1 LSHVQ
6 NHCYGIYFI
15 YSTTVKLC
23 DLVKILEGKKNFI
36 LKINSYKPDV
46 EQIIDLWDH
55 FGSITSS
62 LPKNK
67 AQVKAIEK
75 EMELLPT
82 KELQQLFIGEK
93 GGVEKI
99 NRTCKICLRYILKH
113 ENETSSTAEYH
124 KICQVTV
131 KLLLKE
137 GSAGQK

>member
-1 LSHVQ
+1 M
-6 NHCYGIYFI
+6 
-15 YSTTVKLC
+15 KLC

-55 FGSITSS
+55 FGSIKSLSS

-67 AQVKAIEK
+67 AQLKVIEK

-93 GGVEKI
+93 GGIEKI
-99 NRTCKICLRYILKH
+99 NRTCKICLRYI
-113 ENETSSTAEYH
+113 
-124 KICQVTV
+124 
-131 KLLLKE
+131 
-137 GSAGQK
+137 